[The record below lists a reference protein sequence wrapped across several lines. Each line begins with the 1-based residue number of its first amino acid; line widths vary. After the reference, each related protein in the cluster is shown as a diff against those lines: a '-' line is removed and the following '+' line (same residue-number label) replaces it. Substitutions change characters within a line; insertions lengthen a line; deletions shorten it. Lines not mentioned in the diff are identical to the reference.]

1 MEAPDFSPLHQSIH
15 ISLVDFIYDSHNG
28 PRRPLSVDDGSAALQ
43 MKEDIMYLI

>member
-43 MKEDIMYLI
+43 MKEDIMFLI